1 MRGALGEQQQPP
13 QARMGL
19 SGMRSPMT
27 SSKPLAPIAGIP
39 LAKPIKAPLGGGEAP
54 SLPQPV
60 QKLVRTQ
67 IQPID
72 SPESETQME
81 QVAEPVVE
89 AVIESVSEMESEPV
103 LDEAVGEDPS
113 ATLRPITSV
122 LQALETPAKVKT
134 TTLTPR
140 PVQLI
145 PQKARGAPPQSKR
158 GKSPEVVDTTLLKP
172 VRKLTPLKLTP
183 PVQTS
188 IENGETGMEEE

>member
-1 MRGALGEQQQPP
+1 
-13 QARMGL
+13 
-19 SGMRSPMT
+19 
-27 SSKPLAPIAGIP
+27 
-39 LAKPIKAPLGGGEAP
+39 
-54 SLPQPV
+54 
-60 QKLVRTQ
+60 
-67 IQPID
+67 
-72 SPESETQME
+72 ME
-81 QVAEPVVE
+81 QVVEPVVE
-89 AVIESVSEMESEPV
+89 AVGESVSESELEPV
-103 LDEAVGEDPS
+103 HDEVLEEDVS
-113 ATLRPITSV
+113 TTLRPITSV